1 MEVGGLVVRSEGV
14 GGAEGVSSGGERVV
28 RNEVV
33 LGEACKG
40 SGVSRKL
47 KRVSGEECRWCWRSS
62 EQWWEGQA
70 EVEEC
75 EMHHVKSD

>member
-47 KRVSGEECRWCWRSS
+47 KRVSGEE
-62 EQWWEGQA
+62 
-70 EVEEC
+70 
-75 EMHHVKSD
+75 